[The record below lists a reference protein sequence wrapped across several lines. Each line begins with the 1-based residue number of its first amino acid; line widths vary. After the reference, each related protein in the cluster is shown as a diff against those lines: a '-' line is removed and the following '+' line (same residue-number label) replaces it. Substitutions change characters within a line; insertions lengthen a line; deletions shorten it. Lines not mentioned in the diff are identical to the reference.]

1 MIIVKTT
8 NGDRFINEAETLQ
21 VSHNKDKAEVEVW
34 PSRWGHQQQIPE
46 FFVITHV
53 EKVIYTTALSME
65 YTSEGSELEKWQ
77 KLQED
82 LLNAHSKLKHECL
95 NLMQERDEMK
105 ERLEKLEPKQ
115 DPDRWWSDEADRKPV
130 SVITL
135 FGTINDH
142 CGYAVRLDKVFDKYN
157 IKTVGDL
164 LRIGRKAFKKYR
176 NVGGGSIH
184 KIDRAL
190 EEMFNIKGW

>member
-1 MIIVKTT
+1 MIIIKTT

-53 EKVIYTTALSME
+53 EQVIYTTAPMNA
-65 YTSEGSELEKWQ
+65 YTDVGSELEAYK
-77 KLQED
+77 KELGARVDKYNE
-82 LLNAHSKLKHECL
+82 LKHEYL
-95 NLMQERDEMK
+95 NLMQENEDMK
-105 ERLEKLEPKQ
+105 KRLEKLEPKA
-115 DPDRWWSDEADRKPV
+115 DPDRWWSDEADRAPV
-130 SVITL
+130 SSIIVYGIT
-135 FGTINDH
+135 NDH
-142 CGYAVRLDKVFDKYN
+142 CGYAVRLDKIFDKYN

-190 EEMFNIKGW
+190 EEMYNIKGW